1 MPAAPKINLAEWQD
15 HFDFL
20 LPRKEMLRPDEVGV
34 ALGMD
39 EKTII
44 RLFESRRLRGHEV
57 NAGMGHRQ
65 HRRYR
70 RDSVILYLA
79 ETANYGPDDLR
90 LQLLNILINQP
101 VSELVLFQQAVGE
114 LIRRKQA

>member
-1 MPAAPKINLAEWQD
+1 MPVAPHINLAEWQD

-20 LPRKEMLRPDEVGV
+20 LPRKEMLRPDEVGL
-34 ALGMD
+34 ALGTD
-39 EKTII
+39 DKTVI

-57 NAGMGHRQ
+57 NAGKGHRQ

-70 RDSVILYLA
+70 RDFVILYLA
-79 ETANYGPDDLR
+79 ETANYGPNDLR

-101 VSELVLFQQAVGE
+101 VSELLLYRQAVDE